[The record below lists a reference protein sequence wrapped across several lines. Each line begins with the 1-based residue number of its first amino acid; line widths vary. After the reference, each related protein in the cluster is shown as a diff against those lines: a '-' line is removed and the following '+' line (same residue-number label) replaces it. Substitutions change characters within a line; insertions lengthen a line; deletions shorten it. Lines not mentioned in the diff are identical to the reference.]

1 MGRLISAPNTVV
13 IILNMGKL
21 IFLSLC
27 LVLLIVLAA
36 DGKKNSGSRQL
47 RFENSGKS
55 AAGKPRRQ
63 KKKENRRK
71 SASDGGKRRGQMK
84 KAKRKGP
91 SKKSQ
96 SNDCSRQSSSFCP
109 AEKALSLKILYGQ
122 VSNFFRQLKR
132 AENHAKIVS
141 KKKGKKDNFMNDAAI
156 LQDAVGGNFSAP
168 SCASSGRSASSAGE
182 KGQLLAN
189 CTNSIGEACADIA
202 VNTSLLGDCKTT
214 MENFETKITTCK
226 TDDSCTCWTEAVAMK
241 AAITDCK
248 ATDEMN
254 RVKALKSHCLSKF
267 GDCKK
272 AQDSAVEF
280 TASCPTPS
288 VTTMSGITTM
298 AAKRRKLL
306 QSILAKNIIRRN
318 TA

>member
-1 MGRLISAPNTVV
+1 MGRLISAPNTAV

-36 DGKKNSGSRQL
+36 DGKKNAGSRQL
-47 RFENSGKS
+47 RFKNSGES

-122 VSNFFRQLKR
+122 VANFFRQLKR

-202 VNTSLLGDCKTT
+202 VNTSLLADCKT
-214 MENFETKITTCK
+214 
-226 TDDSCTCWTEAVAMK
+226 
-241 AAITDCK
+241 
-248 ATDEMN
+248 TDEMN

-288 VTTMSGITTM
+288 SVTTMSGITTM
-298 AAKRRKLL
+298 AAKRRKML
-306 QSILAKNIIRRN
+306 QSILAKSIIRRN